1 LHQRNILYRKYN
13 ATPHYSLCFCVPLMH
28 YTRLHPTLKF
38 VCAVH
43 LSPFI
48 VGDLK
53 AENVL
58 IDKDG
63 YCILIDLGYA
73 KEVAHFAYTM
83 CGTPLYIAPEIVLS
97 RGYNSAV
104 DYWSF
109 GVLIFEMIHGFSPFY
124 CKVTIL
130 LGEKK
135 RFIAC

>member
-1 LHQRNILYRKYN
+1 
-13 ATPHYSLCFCVPLMH
+13 
-28 YTRLHPTLKF
+28 
-38 VCAVH
+38 
-43 LSPFI
+43 
-48 VGDLK
+48 LK

-73 KEVAHFAYTM
+73 KEVAHSTYTM

-124 CKVTIL
+124 AKVRIL
-130 LGEKK
+130 
-135 RFIAC
+135 FFAP